1 MTDYERYQL
10 EWMIEHGHSLA
21 ELISELTLV
30 QNDLEATPGVNLSV
44 RDVFD
49 AWEQDQGF
57 SGEVFACEEEY
68 NEAERTHVGPG
79 TTDHDALGHA
89 PSLKETESAMRIA
102 SNELRDGDPGAP
114 PDPNI

>member
-57 SGEVFACEEEY
+57 GGEVFACEEAY
-68 NEAERTHVGPG
+68 HEAERPNLATG
-79 TTDHDALGHA
+79 TTEQH
-89 PSLKETESAMRIA
+89 
-102 SNELRDGDPGAP
+102 P
-114 PDPNI
+114 PRPCPTLPAAEA